1 MMDVIHCKL
10 LSNMER
16 EFYLTEEVA
25 EMLRVS
31 TMTVY
36 RAIKAGRLT
45 AYKFGRDW
53 RIRKEDLEAYLQA
66 HRSP

>member
-1 MMDVIHCKL
+1 MQQ
-10 LSNMER
+10 

-25 EMLRVS
+25 AMLRIS

-45 AYKFGRDW
+45 AYKFGKDW
-53 RIRKEDLEAYLQA
+53 RIRKEDLERFLAT
-66 HRSP
+66 HKHSPRKK